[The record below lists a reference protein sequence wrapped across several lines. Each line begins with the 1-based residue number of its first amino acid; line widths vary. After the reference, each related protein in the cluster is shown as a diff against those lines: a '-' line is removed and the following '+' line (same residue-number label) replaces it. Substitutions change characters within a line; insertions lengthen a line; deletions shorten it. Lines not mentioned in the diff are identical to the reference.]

1 MKNNFKEQFQNL
13 RDIIKSNVVTLKG
26 LITQSAQLSELIPK
40 LAENQGNEDIAISLK
55 KTQEE
60 IDKSILALIEQTQK
74 LFASYDKLVDE
85 VFGK

>member
-13 RDIIKSNVVTLKG
+13 RDIIKSNVATLKG
-26 LITQSAQLSELIPK
+26 LIQQSTQLSELIPK
-40 LAENQGNEDIAISLK
+40 LAEKQGTEEIIGSLK

-60 IDKSILALIEQTQK
+60 IDQSIASLVEQTQK
-74 LFASYDKLVDE
+74 LFTAYDKLVDE

>member
-26 LITQSAQLSELIPK
+26 LITQSTQLSELIPK
-40 LAENQGNEDIAISLK
+40 LAEKQGNEDITVSLK
-55 KTQEE
+55 NTQAE
-60 IDKSILALIEQTQK
+60 IDKSIASLVEQTQK
-74 LFASYDKLVDE
+74 LFAAYDKLVDE